1 MHDVVAL
8 MHEVVAW
15 FEFTTGAVYV
25 AYVANATIVTNS
37 SVRNT
42 SSEFPM
48 PMRNGQCHNKA
59 FERSVATMDTRKRK
73 KVAKCWLQVVAGCN
87 CTPYKAL
94 LLIV

>member
-37 SVRNT
+37 NLRNT

-59 FERSVATMDTRKRK
+59 FEWSVATTDTRKSCHNRHEEK
-73 KVAKCWLQVVAGCN
+73 KKMWRNVD
-87 CTPYKAL
+87 YRS
-94 LLIV
+94 

>member
-15 FEFTTGAVYV
+15 FELTTGAVYV

-37 SVRNT
+37 SLRNT

-59 FERSVATMDTRKRK
+59 FEWSVATTDTRDTRNTRKRK
-73 KVAKCWLQVVAGCN
+73 KMGRNVG
-87 CTPYKAL
+87 YRS
-94 LLIV
+94 